1 MQAVELFAVWVFA
14 SGIGSWRCGL
24 FCHGVGVPQGQLYA
38 AVFVVLGGLRKCKPW
53 SFLRGGFLSAV
64 FVPGVYAAVFVVLGG
79 LRKCKPFILSRCFF
93 LHAVLVP
100 GGAVYFVVGC
110 VAWVFFKKISR
121 FGLLFIVNFYFQ
133 NSISRQ
139 QCTDSVQN
147 HKVDTLARYIAYS
160 RVK

>member
-1 MQAVELFAVWVFA
+1 MFFFAR
-14 SGIGSWRCGL
+14 GIGSLRGVL
-24 FCHGVGVPQGQLYA
+24 FCSRVGFPPGQLYA
-38 AVFVVLGGLRKCKPW
+38 VAFLVRGGLRK
-53 SFLRGGFLSAV
+53 
-64 FVPGVYAAVFVVLGG
+64 Y
-79 LRKCKPFILSRCFF
+79 KPFILSRCFF
-93 LHAVLVP
+93 LQAVFVP

-110 VAWVFFKKISR
+110 VAWFFFKKIIR

>member
-14 SGIGSWRCGL
+14 SGIGSLRCGL
-24 FCHGVGVPQGQLYA
+24 FCHGVGVPQGQLYSA
-38 AVFVVLGGLRKCKPW
+38 GFVVRCGLRP
-53 SFLRGGFLSAV
+53 
-64 FVPGVYAAVFVVLGG
+64 
-79 LRKCKPFILSRCFF
+79 CKPFGLSRCFF
-93 LHAVLVP
+93 LQAVFVP
-100 GGAVYFVVGC
+100 GGAVCFVMGC
-110 VAWVFFKKISR
+110 IPWVFFKKISR

-160 RVK
+160 WVK

>member
-14 SGIGSWRCGL
+14 SGICSWRGCF
-24 FCHGVGVPQGQLYA
+24 FCHGVGVHQRQLYA
-38 AVFVVLGGLRKCKPW
+38 VVFLVR
-53 SFLRGGFLSAV
+53 
-64 FVPGVYAAVFVVLGG
+64 GG

-100 GGAVYFVVGC
+100 GGAFCFVVGW
-110 VAWVFFKKISR
+110 VAWFFFKKISR

-147 HKVDTLARYIAYS
+147 RKIDTLARYIVYS
-160 RVK
+160 WVK

>member
-14 SGIGSWRCGL
+14 SGIGSLRCGL
-24 FCHGVGVPQGQLYA
+24 FCHGVGVPQGQLYT
-38 AVFVVLGGLRKCKPW
+38 AVFVVLGG
-53 SFLRGGFLSAV
+53 F
-64 FVPGVYAAVFVVLGG
+64 
-79 LRKCKPFILSRCFF
+79 RKCKPFILSRCFF

-100 GGAVYFVVGC
+100 GGAFCFVVGW
-110 VAWVFFKKISR
+110 VAWFFFKKISR

-147 HKVDTLARYIAYS
+147 RKIDTLARYIVYS
-160 RVK
+160 WVK

>member
-14 SGIGSWRCGL
+14 SGIGSLRGVL
-24 FCHGVGVPQGQLYA
+24 FCRRVGFPQGQLYA
-38 AVFVVLGGLRKCKPW
+38 VVFLVR
-53 SFLRGGFLSAV
+53 
-64 FVPGVYAAVFVVLGG
+64 GG

-93 LHAVLVP
+93 LHAVLVH
-100 GGAVYFVVGC
+100 GGAFCFVVVC

-147 HKVDTLARYIAYS
+147 HKVDTLARYMAYS
-160 RVK
+160 

>member
-1 MQAVELFAVWVFA
+1 MQAVYFVAVFFFA
-14 SGIGSWRCGL
+14 SCICSWRCGL
-24 FCHGVGVPQGQLYA
+24 FCHGVCFSQGQLYT
-38 AVFVVLGGLRKCKPW
+38 
-53 SFLRGGFLSAV
+53 
-64 FVPGVYAAVFVVLGG
+64 AVFVVLGG

-100 GGAVYFVVGC
+100 GGAFCFVVGW

-133 NSISRQ
+133 NSISRK

-147 HKVDTLARYIAYS
+147 HKVDTLARYIACS